1 MKRVLILLIFI
12 LTLTHISY
20 ADIFTK
26 DDTAPYTIDSAIS
39 EDRSGFYYRGGVD
52 YRPQVPVEEP
62 GVGYSILSGSKGCSG
77 FDLASSFN
85 STFSEQILADYLK
98 GISSSAIAAAPMLLL
113 EYASPTLAD
122 IVKHFN
128 TMTNMRLGLRYA
140 QCEDIEKAAGEYM
153 DKLRK
158 KSESECVKDKVAQ
171 GLDIDSALKACK
183 EGKDPFA
190 FLKNAEGIPLAQ
202 GGKIDVLSDIFK
214 KINIPSDRKDFVK
227 SVVGETTITSSQI
240 ENNKG
245 EKSIYKIN
253 DDFRSETSDKF
264 FSIVSEYMNSKTVS
278 TDSLKDLS
286 LHNNPVTGEQIR
298 DIALMPKAKQY
309 IAVSKLSSDIAYF
322 KTISQCRQAMDDL
335 LEAMRAPGLDD
346 VQRGVLEKD
355 YNYLKE
361 KLERFK
367 EERQIN
373 KEYNEAMSGI
383 LSESEKEKL
392 STIINDDGTASYFDE
407 TTERQDK
414 QEMYLSVS
422 ESEGGEE

>member
-1 MKRVLILLIFI
+1 MTALSLILFAANIG
-12 LTLTHISY
+12 Y

-26 DDTAPYTIDSAIS
+26 DSANPYTIDSAIS

-52 YRPQVPVEEP
+52 YRPQVPLEQP
-62 GVGYSILSGSKGCSG
+62 GVGYSITSASKGCSG

-85 STFSEQILADYLK
+85 SIFSEQVLTDYLK
-98 GISSSAIAAAPMLLL
+98 NVSSAALAAAPMLLL

-128 TMTNMRLGLRYA
+128 AMSNMRLGLRYA
-140 QCEDIEKAAGEYM
+140 QCEDIEKAAGEYI

-158 KSESECVKDKVAQ
+158 RSESECIKEKVAQ

-183 EGKDPFA
+183 EGKDPFG
-190 FLKNAEGIPLAQ
+190 FLKDAEGMPLSS
-202 GGKIDVLSDIFK
+202 GGRIDVLADIFK
-214 KINIPSDRKDFVK
+214 KINIPGERKDFVK

-245 EKSIYKIN
+245 EKSIYKVN
-253 DDFRSETSDKF
+253 EEFRSEAADKL
-264 FSIVSEYMNSKTVS
+264 FSIVNEYIASKTVS
-278 TDSLKDLS
+278 TDSLNNLS
-286 LHNNPVTGEQIR
+286 LPNNPVTEEQIKN
-298 DIALMPKAKQY
+298 IALMPKAKQY
-309 IAVSKLSSDIAYF
+309 IAVSKIASDIAFF
-322 KTISQCRQAMDDL
+322 KTVSKYRQAMDDL

-346 VQRGVLEKD
+346 VQRGVLERD

-367 EERQIN
+367 EERQIY
-373 KEYNEAMSGI
+373 KDYNESITGI

-392 STIINDDGTASYFDE
+392 NTIINDDGTTSYFSDSAE
-407 TTERQDK
+407 TQDK
-414 QEMYLSVS
+414 KEIYLPQEK
-422 ESEGGEE
+422 E

>member
-1 MKRVLILLIFI
+1 MKKVLILLIFI
-12 LTLTHISY
+12 LILTHISY
-20 ADIFTK
+20 ADIFTQG
-26 DDTAPYTIDSAIS
+26 DTAPYTIDSAIS

-52 YRPQVPVEEP
+52 YRPQVPSEEP
-62 GVGYSILSGSKGCSG
+62 SVGYSILSGSKGCSG

-122 IVKHFN
+122 IVKHFSA
-128 TMTNMRLGLRYA
+128 MTNMRLGLRYA

-158 KSESECVKDKVAQ
+158 KSESECIKDKVAQ

-190 FLKNAEGIPLAQ
+190 FLKNAQGIPLAQ
-202 GGKIDVLSDIFK
+202 GGKIDVLGDIFK
-214 KINIPSDRKDFVK
+214 KINIPDDRKAFVK

-245 EKSIYKIN
+245 EKSIYKVN
-253 DDFRSETSDKF
+253 DDFRSDTSDKF
-264 FSIVSEYMNSKTVS
+264 FSLLNEYLNSKTVS

-286 LHNNPVTGEQIR
+286 LSNNPVTEEQVKN
-298 DIALMPKAKQY
+298 IALMPKAKQY
-309 IAVSKLSSDIAYF
+309 IAVSKITSDIAYF

-346 VQRGVLEKD
+346 VQRGVLERD

-367 EERQIN
+367 EERQTY
-373 KEYNEAMSGI
+373 KDYNEAVAGI

-392 STIINDDGTASYFDE
+392 NTIINDDGTTSYFSDSAE
-407 TTERQDK
+407 TQDK
-414 QEMYLSVS
+414 KEMYLPTS
-422 ESEGGEE
+422 E

>member
-1 MKRVLILLIFI
+1 MKKAALLVILILSLKH
-12 LTLTHISY
+12 TSY

-26 DDTAPYTIDSAIS
+26 DDTSLYTIDSAIS

-113 EYASPTLAD
+113 EYVSPTLAD
-122 IVKHFN
+122 IIKHFN

-183 EGKDPFA
+183 EGKDPFT
-190 FLKNAEGIPLAQ
+190 FLKNAEGIPLSQ

-214 KINIPSDRKDFVK
+214 KINIPNDRKDFVK
-227 SVVGETTITSSQI
+227 SLVGETTITSSQI

-245 EKSIYKIN
+245 EKSIYKVN

-278 TDSLKDLS
+278 TDSLNDLS
-286 LHNNPVTGEQIR
+286 LHNNPVTEEQIR

-367 EERQIN
+367 EERQIY
-373 KEYNEAMSGI
+373 KDYNEAVSGI

-392 STIINDDGTASYFDE
+392 STIINDDGTTSYFSDSTE
-407 TTERQDK
+407 TQDK
-414 QEMYLSVS
+414 KEMYLP
-422 ESEGGEE
+422 EEKEGE

>member
-1 MKRVLILLIFI
+1 MKRVFILLILI
-12 LTLTHISY
+12 LGLTHISY

-26 DDTAPYTIDSAIS
+26 DDTMPYTIDSAIS

-122 IVKHFN
+122 IVKHFSA
-128 TMTNMRLGLRYA
+128 MTNMRLGLRYA

-190 FLKNAEGIPLAQ
+190 FLKNAEGIPLVQ

-214 KINIPSDRKDFVK
+214 KINIPNDRKDFVK

-245 EKSIYKIN
+245 EKSIYKVN
-253 DDFRSETSDKF
+253 DDFRTETSDKF

-286 LHNNPVTGEQIR
+286 LHNNPVTEEQIR

-373 KEYNEAMSGI
+373 KDYNEAMSGI

-392 STIINDDGTASYFDE
+392 STIMNDDGTTSYFNDSSE
-407 TTERQDK
+407 AQDK
-414 QEMYLSVS
+414 KEMYLPV
-422 ESEGGEE
+422 EKEGE

>member
-1 MKRVLILLIFI
+1 MKKIIIALTLILSFRN
-12 LTLTHISY
+12 ISS
-20 ADIFTK
+20 ADIFSK
-26 DDTAPYTIDSAIS
+26 EDSSIPYTIDSAIS
-39 EDRSGFYYRGGVD
+39 EDRSGFYYRGGLD
-52 YRPQVPVEEP
+52 YHPNVPPDEP

-85 STFSEQILADYLK
+85 SVLSEQILADYMK
-98 GISSSAIAAAPMLLL
+98 GISSEAMAAAPMLLL
-113 EYASPTLAD
+113 EYVSPTLAD
-122 IVKHFN
+122 IIKHFN
-128 TMTNMRLGLRYA
+128 AMTNMRLGLRYA

-158 KSESECVKDKVAQ
+158 KSESECVKEKVST

-214 KINIPSDRKDFVK
+214 KINIPDDRKDFVK

-245 EKSIYKIN
+245 EKSIYKVN
-253 DDFRSETSDKF
+253 DEFRTDTSGKL
-264 FSIVSEYMNSKTVS
+264 FSLTEEYLNSKTVS
-278 TDSLKDLS
+278 DDSLKELS
-286 LHNNPVTGEQIR
+286 LPNNPVTEEQIR
-298 DIALMPKAKQY
+298 DITLMPKAKQY
-309 IAVSKLSSDIAYF
+309 IAVSKISSDIAYF
-322 KTISQCRQAMDDL
+322 KTISQYRQALDDL

-346 VQRGVLEKD
+346 VQRGVLERD

-367 EERQIN
+367 EEREIY
-373 KEYNEAMSGI
+373 KDYNESVAGI

-392 STIINDDGTASYFDE
+392 SIIINDDGTSSYFSESVE
-407 TTERQDK
+407 TQDK
-414 QEMYLSVS
+414 KEMYLPVT
-422 ESEGGEE
+422 EEQQ

>member
-1 MKRVLILLIFI
+1 MNKILILLILI
-12 LTLTHISY
+12 LALTHTSY

-26 DDTAPYTIDSAIS
+26 DDATPYTIDSAIS

-52 YRPQVPVEEP
+52 YRPTVPPDEP

-85 STFSEQILADYLK
+85 SAFSEQILADYLK

-113 EYASPTLAD
+113 EYVSPTLAD

-128 TMTNMRLGLRYA
+128 AMTNMRLGLRYA

-158 KSESECVKDKVAQ
+158 KSESECVKEKVAQ

-214 KINIPSDRKDFVK
+214 RINIPGERKDFVK
-227 SVVGETTITSSQI
+227 SVVGETTITASQI

-245 EKSIYKIN
+245 EKSIYKVN
-253 DDFRSETSDKF
+253 DELRTDTSGKLLSLLD
-264 FSIVSEYMNSKTVS
+264 EYLNSKSVS
-278 TDSLKDLS
+278 SDSLKELS
-286 LHNNPVTGEQIR
+286 LPNNPVTEEQIR
-298 DIALMPKAKQY
+298 DITLMPKAKQY
-309 IAVSKLSSDIAYF
+309 IAVSKISSDIAYF
-322 KTISQCRQAMDDL
+322 KTIAKYRQAMDDL

-346 VQRGVLEKD
+346 VQRGVLERD

-367 EERQIN
+367 EERQIY
-373 KEYNEAMSGI
+373 KDYNESVTGI

-392 STIINDDGTASYFDE
+392 STIINDDGTDSYFDE
-407 TTERQDK
+407 TIESQDK
-414 QEMYLSVS
+414 KEMYLP
-422 ESEGGEE
+422 EEKGN

>member
-1 MKRVLILLIFI
+1 MKRVFILLILI
-12 LTLTHISY
+12 LGLTHISY

-26 DDTAPYTIDSAIS
+26 DDTMPYTIDSAIS

-52 YRPQVPVEEP
+52 YRPQGAVEEP

-122 IVKHFN
+122 IVKHFSA
-128 TMTNMRLGLRYA
+128 MTNMRLGLRYA

-214 KINIPSDRKDFVK
+214 KINIPNDRKDFVK

-245 EKSIYKIN
+245 EKSIYKVN
-253 DDFRSETSDKF
+253 DDFRTETSDKF

-286 LHNNPVTGEQIR
+286 LHNNPVTEEQIR

-373 KEYNEAMSGI
+373 KDYNEAMSGI

-392 STIINDDGTASYFDE
+392 STIMNDDGTTSYFNDSSE
-407 TTERQDK
+407 VQDK
-414 QEMYLSVS
+414 KEMYLP
-422 ESEGGEE
+422 EEKDGE

>member
-1 MKRVLILLIFI
+1 MKKIIILLVLISVLRG
-12 LTLTHISY
+12 ISY
-20 ADIFTK
+20 ADIFSK
-26 DDTAPYTIDSAIS
+26 DDTTTPYTIDSAIS
-39 EDRSGFYYRGGVD
+39 EDRSGFYYRGGLD
-52 YRPQVPVEEP
+52 YRPNVPPDEP

-85 STFSEQILADYLK
+85 SVLSEQIMADYLK
-98 GISSSAIAAAPMLLL
+98 GISSAAIAAAPMLLL
-113 EYASPTLAD
+113 EYVSPTLAD
-122 IVKHFN
+122 IIKHFN
-128 TMTNMRLGLRYA
+128 AMTNMRLGLRYA

-158 KSESECVKDKVAQ
+158 KSESECVKEKVAT

-214 KINIPSDRKDFVK
+214 KINIPGDRKDFVK

-245 EKSIYKIN
+245 EKSIYKVN
-253 DDFRSETSDKF
+253 DDFRKETSDKF
-264 FSIVSEYMNSKTVS
+264 FSLLNEYLSSKTIS
-278 TDSLKDLS
+278 GDSLKDLS
-286 LHNNPVTGEQIR
+286 LHNNPVTEEQIKN
-298 DIALMPKAKQY
+298 IALMPKAKQY
-309 IAVSKLSSDIAYF
+309 IAVSKITSDIAYF
-322 KTISQCRQAMDDL
+322 KTISKYRQAMDDL

-346 VQRGVLEKD
+346 VQRGVLERD

-367 EERQIN
+367 EERQIY
-373 KEYNEAMSGI
+373 KDYNEAMAGI

-392 STIINDDGTASYFDE
+392 NTIINDDGSSSYFDDNSE
-407 TTERQDK
+407 TQDK
-414 QEMYLSVS
+414 KEMYLP
-422 ESEGGEE
+422 EEK

>member
-1 MKRVLILLIFI
+1 MKKIIIALTLILSFRN
-12 LTLTHISY
+12 ISS
-20 ADIFTK
+20 ADIFSK
-26 DDTAPYTIDSAIS
+26 EDSSSPYTIDSAIS
-39 EDRSGFYYRGGVD
+39 EDRSGFYYRGGLD
-52 YRPQVPVEEP
+52 YHPNVPPDEP

-85 STFSEQILADYLK
+85 SVLSEQILADYMK
-98 GISSSAIAAAPMLLL
+98 GISSEAMAAAPMLLL
-113 EYASPTLAD
+113 EYVSPTLAD
-122 IVKHFN
+122 IIKHFN
-128 TMTNMRLGLRYA
+128 AMTNMRLGLRYA

-158 KSESECVKDKVAQ
+158 KSESECVKEKVST

-214 KINIPSDRKDFVK
+214 KINIPDDRKDFVK

-245 EKSIYKIN
+245 EKSIYKVN
-253 DDFRSETSDKF
+253 DEFRTDTSGKL
-264 FSIVSEYMNSKTVS
+264 FSLTEEYLNSKTVS
-278 TDSLKDLS
+278 DDSLKELS
-286 LHNNPVTGEQIR
+286 LPNNPVTEEQIR
-298 DIALMPKAKQY
+298 DITLMPKAKQY
-309 IAVSKLSSDIAYF
+309 IAVSKISSDIAYF
-322 KTISQCRQAMDDL
+322 KTISQYRQALDDL

-346 VQRGVLEKD
+346 VQRGVLERD

-367 EERQIN
+367 EEREIY
-373 KEYNEAMSGI
+373 KDYNEAIVGI

-392 STIINDDGTASYFDE
+392 STIINDDGTTSYFSD
-407 TTERQDK
+407 TTEIQDK
-414 QEMYLSVS
+414 NEMYLPK
-422 ESEGGEE
+422 EKE

>member
-1 MKRVLILLIFI
+1 M
-12 LTLTHISY
+12 
-20 ADIFTK
+20 
-26 DDTAPYTIDSAIS
+26 PYTIDSAIS

-122 IVKHFN
+122 IVKHFSA
-128 TMTNMRLGLRYA
+128 MTNMRLGLRYA

-190 FLKNAEGIPLAQ
+190 FLKNAEGIPLVQ

-214 KINIPSDRKDFVK
+214 KINIPNDRKDFVK

-245 EKSIYKIN
+245 EKSIYKVN
-253 DDFRSETSDKF
+253 DDFRTETSDKF

-286 LHNNPVTGEQIR
+286 LHNNPVTEEQIR

-373 KEYNEAMSGI
+373 KDYNEAMSGI

-392 STIINDDGTASYFDE
+392 STIMNDDGTTSYFNDSSE
-407 TTERQDK
+407 VQDK
-414 QEMYLSVS
+414 KEMYLPV
-422 ESEGGEE
+422 EKEGE